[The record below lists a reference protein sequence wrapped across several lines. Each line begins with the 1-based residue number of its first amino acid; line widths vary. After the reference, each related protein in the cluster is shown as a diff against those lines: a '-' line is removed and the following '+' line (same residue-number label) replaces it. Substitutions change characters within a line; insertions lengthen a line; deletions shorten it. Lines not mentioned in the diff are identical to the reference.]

1 MKAQG
6 KSRKWIIIVV
16 IILIIAAIWYYT
28 GGDLSVITDKFE
40 GIKGMIPGMGE

>member
-16 IILIIAAIWYYT
+16 IILIVIGIWYYT
-28 GGDLSVITDKFE
+28 GGDLSVITDK
-40 GIKGMIPGMGE
+40 IKGIIPGTGE